1 MSRTIRRKCV
11 RDYLHYYVREDV
23 TWDDPDPDDDSQMRE
38 IALVC
43 FRCGH
48 CLWIDSIVRPW
59 MGFRSDDDWGT

>member
-11 RDYLHYYVREDV
+11 RDYHHYYVRENV
-23 TWDDPDPDDDSQMRE
+23 EWDEIDPEDQSQMRE

-48 CLWIDSIVRPW
+48 CLWIDSIVIPW
-59 MGFRSDDDWGT
+59 VGLKSDGDWGT